1 MYLYDILT
9 TYDVR
14 VSLNEK
20 KIMATDLHELKFL
33 RCEDIHLIDLKL
45 S

>member
-20 KIMATDLHELKFL
+20 KIMSTDLHEL
-33 RCEDIHLIDLKL
+33 
-45 S
+45 